1 MSDQSDDNAFPEID
15 EAVEAQLA
23 ALADGRLPEAE
34 REAVE
39 AKVAASPA
47 LRAAVERQRAA
58 LSAIAALE
66 PGGAPLA
73 LKERIEAERSSP
85 SGRVRRGRLGL
96 FGAIAGAA
104 AAAVLVVTL
113 VLPSGGAGGP
123 TVVEASELSALP
135 AEAPAP
141 PVDDEN
147 PKLLEAAQSGG
158 PFPNLEGEFGWRAV
172 GSRQD
177 EIEGRDA
184 TTVFYEQD
192 GRRVGYT
199 IVSGDSIDPPGDAVP
214 TTLNDVDLDSLSEG
228 ERQIVTWLR
237 EDKTCVIAGDDV
249 SDATLLELASWKGE
263 GDVPF

>member
-1 MSDQSDDNAFPEID
+1 MSEERPPEID
-15 EAVEAQLA
+15 EALEAQLA

-47 LRAAVERQRAA
+47 LQAAVERQRAA

-66 PGGAPLA
+66 PGGAPLE

-85 SGRVRRGRLGL
+85 SGRVRRSRLGL

-113 VLPSGGAGGP
+113 VLPSGGTGGP

-135 AEAPAP
+135 AQDPAPA
-141 PVDDEN
+141 VDSGN
-147 PKLLEAAQSGG
+147 PKLLDAAQSSV
-158 PFPNLEGEFGWRAV
+158 PFPDLEGEFGWRAV
-172 GSRQD
+172 GSRED
-177 EIEGRDA
+177 EIDGRDA
-184 TTVFYEQD
+184 TTVFYEKE
-192 GRRVGYT
+192 GRRIGYT
-199 IVSGDSIDPPGDAVP
+199 IVSGDPIGPPADAVP
-214 TTLNDVDLDSLSEG
+214 TTLNEVDLDSLSEG

-237 EDKTCVIAGDDV
+237 EDKTCVIAGEGV
-249 SDATLLELASWKGE
+249 PDATLLELASWKGE